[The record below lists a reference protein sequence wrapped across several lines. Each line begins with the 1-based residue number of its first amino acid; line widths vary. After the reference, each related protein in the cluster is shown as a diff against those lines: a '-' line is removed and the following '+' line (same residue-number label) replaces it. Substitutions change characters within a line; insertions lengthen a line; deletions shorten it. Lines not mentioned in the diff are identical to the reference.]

1 VTVPLGSENVPQNT
15 PFLLSSNVVA
25 GYDAWIAGLQ
35 FFFDPTS
42 NVEVTASF
50 YGATLTGYLVFNGS
64 QTSSEDSDGEVK
76 MEELYKQHP
85 GLRSWK
91 VKEEQPA
98 SLGVRP
104 DSK

>member
-25 GYDAWIAGLQ
+25 GYDAWIAGTQ
-35 FFFDPTS
+35 FVFDPNS
-42 NVEVTASF
+42 NVEATASF

-64 QTSSEDSDGEVK
+64 QTSSEDGEVK

-98 SLGVRP
+98 SLGVRS

>member
-1 VTVPLGSENVPQNT
+1 VTVRLGSENVPQNT

-25 GYDAWIAGLQ
+25 GYDAWIAGMQ
-35 FFFDPTS
+35 FVFDPTS
-42 NVEVTASF
+42 NVEATASF
-50 YGATLTGYLVFNGS
+50 YGATLTGYLVFNGT
-64 QTSSEDSDGEVK
+64 QTSSSDGEVK

-104 DSK
+104 EST